1 MNLLFWKKCSQR
13 GLSPILRMTLR
24 RQYNLD
30 DPTLDR
36 LCCISQSGRYTNRPV
51 RLVRI
56 FDPTLVRKG
65 KIRRYDD
72 IMAQRHALMF
82 EGHIERDGN
91 AYLLDK
97 RTQKAAERVA
107 AKT

>member
-1 MNLLFWKKCSQR
+1 MNLLFWKKCSQG
-13 GLSPILRMTLR
+13 GLSPSLRMTLR
-24 RQYNLD
+24 REYKLD
-30 DPTLDR
+30 DPALDR
-36 LCCISQSGRYTNRPV
+36 LCSISRGGRYANRSV

-56 FDPTLVRKG
+56 FDSTLVRKG

-72 IMAQRHALMF
+72 IMAHRQALMF

-107 AKT
+107 TKT